1 MRKQKSES
9 SEMTKI
15 WIKNPKK
22 WQQLG
27 TIKPEFSQ
35 KLIVRHP
42 EMRPRQFKGVCISCL
57 DNSLLRD

>member
-1 MRKQKSES
+1 
-9 SEMTKI
+9 MTKI

-22 WQQLG
+22 WKQLG
-27 TIKPEFSQ
+27 TIKPEFPQ

-42 EMRPRQFKGVCISCL
+42 EMRPRQFKGVCINYL